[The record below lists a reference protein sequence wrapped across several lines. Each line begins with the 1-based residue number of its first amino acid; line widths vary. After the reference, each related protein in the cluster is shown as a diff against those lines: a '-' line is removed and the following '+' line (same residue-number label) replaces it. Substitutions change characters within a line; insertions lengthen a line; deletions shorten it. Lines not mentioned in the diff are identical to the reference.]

1 MLRTTTR
8 QLNIFFNHA
17 RNNVA
22 RKSVPS
28 PMLMN
33 INVRHFSD
41 ANSEKVKKLSEEI
54 LTLTTLEMNQLIV
67 ALQVN
72 FFGYQVKTFSDL
84 LCFCFQ
90 AKLGISDA
98 MLAGVGSAP
107 AGGGSQKAAEA
118 PKAAEPEKP
127 KEAFNIK
134 IGAADAKAKIKI
146 IKEVR
151 SITGLGLKEAKEL
164 VEKAPVVI
172 KEGVKKEEAEQ
183 FKKLLTD
190 AGATVELL

>member
-72 FFGYQVKTFSDL
+72 F
-84 LCFCFQ
+84 
-90 AKLGISDA
+90 LGCPHLRHFLINS
-98 MLAGVGSAP
+98 VSVFR
-107 AGGGSQKAAEA
+107 Q
-118 PKAAEPEKP
+118 
-127 KEAFNIK
+127 N
-134 IGAADAKAKIKI
+134 
-146 IKEVR
+146 
-151 SITGLGLKEAKEL
+151 
-164 VEKAPVVI
+164 
-172 KEGVKKEEAEQ
+172 
-183 FKKLLTD
+183 
-190 AGATVELL
+190 